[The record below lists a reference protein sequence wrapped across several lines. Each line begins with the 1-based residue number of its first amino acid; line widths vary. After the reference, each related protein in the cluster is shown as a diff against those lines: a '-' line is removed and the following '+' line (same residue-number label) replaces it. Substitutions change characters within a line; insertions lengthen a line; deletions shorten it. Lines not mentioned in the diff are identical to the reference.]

1 MIFQS
6 HDRKMID
13 KREFLFYYMNYLHT
27 RVIKNKKRGNE
38 MLNKICPI
46 CGNNMTLMDHDD
58 SDGLFAGWEWKCSNC
73 GNKEKEGE

>member
-1 MIFQS
+1 
-6 HDRKMID
+6 
-13 KREFLFYYMNYLHT
+13 
-27 RVIKNKKRGNE
+27 

-58 SDGLFAGWEWKCSNC
+58 SDGLFAGWEWQCSNC